1 MRDHLRDT
9 RSGQLGQEDM
19 VSHVGNRS
27 PCARVAPFVAEFTD
41 GTDHITPGAKRI
53 QAKLCPVGSRDVA
66 TG

>member
-1 MRDHLRDT
+1 
-9 RSGQLGQEDM
+9 M

-53 QAKLCPVGSRDVA
+53 QAKLCPWVIAVLHRS
-66 TG
+66 